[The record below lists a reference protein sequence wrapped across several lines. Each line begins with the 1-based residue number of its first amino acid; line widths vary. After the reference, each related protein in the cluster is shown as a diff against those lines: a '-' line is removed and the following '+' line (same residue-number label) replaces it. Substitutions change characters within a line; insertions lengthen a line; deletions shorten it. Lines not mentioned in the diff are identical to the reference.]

1 MVPIADYSSKP
12 IASERM
18 AMLIKVGSNFGFE
31 CRRQHLLSSE
41 ARYLLD
47 SEFGLGN
54 VDQVGIF
61 LHG

>member
-1 MVPIADYSSKP
+1 
-12 IASERM
+12 
-18 AMLIKVGSNFGFE
+18 MLIKVGSNFGFE